1 MNEQLIEKRNE
12 LQKEYNKLLLQLGN
26 IQNAMLQEVA
36 KKEQAIKN
44 QSLWKK
50 IFSRNERLKKLNE
63 LKRDSQQVK
72 DYFYTDDEVAKIQKR
87 IREVSNLI
95 SEIDQTLYQV
105 SEQQHRVHK

>member
-26 IQNAMLQEVA
+26 IQNAMLQEVV
-36 KKEQAIKN
+36 KKEQEIKN

-63 LKRDSQQVK
+63 LKRDSQQIK
-72 DYFYTDDEVAKIQKR
+72 DYFYTDDEVVKIQKR

>member
-1 MNEQLIEKRNE
+1 MNEQLIKKRNE

-63 LKRDSQQVK
+63 LKRDSQQIK
-72 DYFYTDDEVAKIQKR
+72 DYFYTDEEVAKIQKR

-95 SEIDQTLYQV
+95 SEIDQTLYQI

>member
-26 IQNAMLQEVA
+26 IQNTMLQEVV
-36 KKEQAIKN
+36 KKEQEIKN

-63 LKRDSQQVK
+63 LKRDSQQIK

>member
-36 KKEQAIKN
+36 KKEQEIKN

>member
-26 IQNAMLQEVA
+26 IQNAML
-36 KKEQAIKN
+36 KEQEIKN

-63 LKRDSQQVK
+63 LKRDSQQIK

>member
-36 KKEQAIKN
+36 KKEQEIKN

-105 SEQQHRVHK
+105 SEKQHRVHK

>member
-26 IQNAMLQEVA
+26 IQNVMLQEVA
-36 KKEQAIKN
+36 KKEQEIKN

-63 LKRDSQQVK
+63 LKRDSQQIK
-72 DYFYTDDEVAKIQKR
+72 DYFYTDDEVTKIQKR

>member
-26 IQNAMLQEVA
+26 IQNAMLQKVA
-36 KKEQAIKN
+36 KKEQEIKN

>member
-36 KKEQAIKN
+36 KKEQEIKN

-72 DYFYTDDEVAKIQKR
+72 DYFYTDDEVVKIQKR

-95 SEIDQTLYQV
+95 SEIDQTLYQI

>member
-36 KKEQAIKN
+36 KKEQEIKN

-63 LKRDSQQVK
+63 LKRDSQQIK

-105 SEQQHRVHK
+105 SEKQHRVHK

>member
-1 MNEQLIEKRNE
+1 MNEQLIEKRNK

-36 KKEQAIKN
+36 KKEQEIKN

>member
-1 MNEQLIEKRNE
+1 MNEQLIKKRNE

-63 LKRDSQQVK
+63 LKRDSQQIK

-95 SEIDQTLYQV
+95 SEIDQTLYQI

>member
-1 MNEQLIEKRNE
+1 MNEQLIKKRNE

-63 LKRDSQQVK
+63 LKRDSQQIK
-72 DYFYTDDEVAKIQKR
+72 DYFYTDEEVAKIQKR

-105 SEQQHRVHK
+105 SEKQHRVHK

>member
-36 KKEQAIKN
+36 KKEQEIKN

-50 IFSRNERLKKLNE
+50 PAVSGLFSTHQRP
-63 LKRDSQQVK
+63 V
-72 DYFYTDDEVAKIQKR
+72 
-87 IREVSNLI
+87 LI
-95 SEIDQTLYQV
+95 
-105 SEQQHRVHK
+105 

>member
-1 MNEQLIEKRNE
+1 MIEQLIEKRNE

-26 IQNAMLQEVA
+26 IQNVKLQEIA
-36 KKEQAIKN
+36 KKEQEIKS

-63 LKRDSQQVK
+63 LKRDSQQIK

>member
-1 MNEQLIEKRNE
+1 MNEQLIKKRNE

-36 KKEQAIKN
+36 KKEQEIKN

-63 LKRDSQQVK
+63 LKRDSQQIK
-72 DYFYTDDEVAKIQKR
+72 DYYYTDEEVAKIQKR

>member
-26 IQNAMLQEVA
+26 IQNVMLQEVA
-36 KKEQAIKN
+36 KKEQEIKN

-63 LKRDSQQVK
+63 LKRDSQQIK

>member
-36 KKEQAIKN
+36 KKEQEIKN

-63 LKRDSQQVK
+63 LKRDSQQIK

-87 IREVSNLI
+87 IREVINLI

>member
-36 KKEQAIKN
+36 KKEQEIKN

-63 LKRDSQQVK
+63 LKRDSQQIK

>member
-1 MNEQLIEKRNE
+1 MNEQLIKKRNE

-36 KKEQAIKN
+36 KKEQEIKN

>member
-26 IQNAMLQEVA
+26 IQNVKLQEIA

-63 LKRDSQQVK
+63 LKRDSQQIK

>member
-1 MNEQLIEKRNE
+1 MNEQLIKKRNE

-36 KKEQAIKN
+36 KKEQEIKN

-87 IREVSNLI
+87 IREVSNLV

>member
-26 IQNAMLQEVA
+26 IQNAMLQEVT
-36 KKEQAIKN
+36 KKEQEIKN

-63 LKRDSQQVK
+63 LKRDSQQIK

>member
-26 IQNAMLQEVA
+26 IQNTMLQEVV
-36 KKEQAIKN
+36 KKEQEIKN

>member
-1 MNEQLIEKRNE
+1 MNEQLIKKRNE

-36 KKEQAIKN
+36 KKEQEIKN

-63 LKRDSQQVK
+63 LKRDSQQIK